1 MERNVILQ
9 KLMELDFIAI
19 DMGLHLNIHPED
31 TDAIAEYRKVIAAAE
46 DVRAKYEAGP
56 PLLLP

>member
-31 TDAIAEYRKVIAAAE
+31 TDAIAEYRKVIAAAR
-46 DVRAKYEAGP
+46 RARKIRSNI
-56 PLLLP
+56 